1 MEKKELK
8 AGDKYLKMLVTV
20 GDVDFSFAAFPNFEA
35 TTNNKQ
41 PNFRGKNVAV
51 WVNTKQEK
59 KEDVLVEQVV

>member
-8 AGDKYLKMLVTV
+8 AGDKYLKMVVTV
-20 GDVDFSFAAFPNFEA
+20 GDVDFSFEA